1 MASDKST
8 VIDKLVDKR
17 GYDSIYSSIEE
28 FVGDNPDKLDLL
40 YESNFLEEPDGASL
54 VDIEIIR
61 TANVNTK
68 GDTVS
73 FDVIVSADIEI
84 EETVKRNRETDS
96 VSQWFRLRC
105 EVTVKDSVKSFTVK
119 NVQIYSK

>member
-1 MASDKST
+1 MANDKST

-17 GYDSIYSSIEE
+17 GYDIIYSAIAGYVE
-28 FVGDNPDKLDLL
+28 DNPDKLDLL
-40 YESNFLEEPDGASL
+40 YESNFVEEPDGASL

-73 FDVIVSADIEI
+73 FDVILSADIEI

-96 VSQWFRLRC
+96 VCQWFRLRC
-105 EVTVKDSVKSFTVK
+105 EVTVKDSVKIFAVN